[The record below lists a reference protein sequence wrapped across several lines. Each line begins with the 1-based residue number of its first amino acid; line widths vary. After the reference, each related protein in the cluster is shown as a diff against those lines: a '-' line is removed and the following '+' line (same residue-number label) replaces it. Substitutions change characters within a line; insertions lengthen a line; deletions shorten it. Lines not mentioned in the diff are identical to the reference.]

1 MVNILGLSFY
11 YHDSAAALVKNGVL
25 VGAAAEERF
34 SRQKHDSSFPERAVE
49 FCLKAGGIAIH
60 DVDYVVFYEK
70 PFVKFERLLL
80 TALATFPKSAGVF
93 RNSMQRW
100 VTDKLWIKSHMTQQL
115 GVPRS
120 KILFAQ
126 HHVSHAASSFFTSPF
141 DEAAILTVDGAGE
154 WTTSTL
160 AVGRGN
166 KIEVLKE
173 MRFPHSLG
181 LLYSAFTAYC
191 GFEINGGEYKL
202 MGLHP
207 YGKPRFVNEIYELMQ
222 VGEDGS
228 VWLDMRY
235 FGYHHSD
242 TDTLSDP
249 FEEHFGRARRDPDL
263 GDKSID
269 PFYSD
274 IAASIQKVTEE
285 VLLKMV
291 RHLKDITGLDNLCL
305 AGGVALNSVANYK
318 LMRDG
323 PFAEVFIHPA
333 PGDDGCAAGAAYWAY
348 NHILERPR
356 GPVLEHAYLG
366 SEYTDAAIEEF
377 LKTHSIPFDK
387 INDDDEFFDFVA
399 GALEEGHVC
408 GWVRGRFEWGPRALG
423 SRSILADPRRAEM
436 KQRMNSKIKFRES
449 FRPFAPSVTEERANE
464 FFELPDSLGR
474 DSPGRGPHHHW
485 PARFMLYVA
494 PVRGDKRSELA
505 AVTHED
511 GSARLHTVS
520 RHTNPAYHRIIERFG
535 ERTGVPVLMNTSFNL
550 KGEPIVESPADAF
563 YTFAR
568 SGMDYLFM
576 NNIIVRASAKRELED
591 TVLLPHHRGDS
602 TAQIVS

>member
-1 MVNILGLSFY
+1 MVNILGLSFH
-11 YHDSAAALVKNGVL
+11 YHDSSAALVKNGVL

-34 SRQKHDSSFPERAVE
+34 SRKKHDAGFPKLAVE
-49 FCLKAGGIAIH
+49 FCLKAGGIALH

-70 PFVKFERLLL
+70 PFAKFERLLL
-80 TALATFPKSAGVF
+80 TAVATFPKSAGVF
-93 RNSMQRW
+93 RASMQRW
-100 VTDKLWIKSHMTQQL
+100 VTDKLWVKSHIAEHL

-120 KILFAQ
+120 KLLFAQ

-191 GFEINGGEYKL
+191 GFEINEGEYKL

-207 YGKPRFVNEIYELMQ
+207 YGEPRFVDKIYELLQ

-228 VWLDMRY
+228 IWLDMRY
-235 FGYHHSD
+235 FDYHRSA
-242 TDTLSDP
+242 TDTLSDT
-249 FEEHFGRARRDPDL
+249 FEAHFGQPRRDPEL

-269 PFYSD
+269 PFYCD
-274 IAASIQKVTEE
+274 IAASIQQVTEE
-285 VLLKMV
+285 ILLKMV
-291 RHLKDITGLDNLCL
+291 LHLKEITGLDNLCL

-323 PFAEVFIHPA
+323 PFADVYIHPA

-348 NHILERPR
+348 NHVLEQPR

-366 SEYTDAAIEEF
+366 SEYTDAAIEDF
-377 LKTHSIPFDK
+377 LNAHGIAFDK
-387 INDDDEFFDFVA
+387 INDDEEFFDFVA

-408 GWVRGRFEWGPRALG
+408 GWMRGRFEWGPRSLG
-423 SRSILADPRRAEM
+423 SRSILADPRRLEM
-436 KQRMNSKIKFRES
+436 KQKLNSQIKFRES
-449 FRPFAPSVTEERANE
+449 FRPFAPSVTEESANE
-464 FFELPDSLGR
+464 FFELP
-474 DSPGRGPHHHW
+474 GPRRHW

-494 PVRGDKRSELA
+494 PVREEKRSVLA

-511 GSARLHTVS
+511 GSGRLQTVS
-520 RHTNPAYHRIIERFG
+520 RNTNPAYHRIIERFG
-535 ERTGVPVLMNTSFNL
+535 ERTGVPVIMNTSFNL
-550 KGEPIVESPADAF
+550 KGEPIVESPAHAF
-563 YTFAR
+563 HTFSR

-576 NNIIVRASAKRELED
+576 NNIIVRAGAKKEIED
-591 TVLLPHHRGDS
+591 TVFHPRHGGDS
-602 TAQIVS
+602 VSQMVS